1 MFNGLS
7 QLIHLTN
14 IGKDYNLLMEDFV
27 FGVKQMASLR
37 AVWQRFRPFQASF
50 LLVAVFI
57 GGFVLGNQ
65 RIVSLAQSDTVA
77 PAGSAEEFE
86 PFWQVYNLI
95 QSNYL
100 EDVDSSV
107 LVDGAINGMVESLD
121 DQFSGYMD
129 PSVYD
134 LINQDLSGEINGI
147 GVVIETVEDTEE
159 IRVVQI
165 LKGTPADIAGLMPGD
180 IFAKVDGEDVAG
192 MSQLELAGKVRGPE
206 GSTVVITIKRGED
219 LTDFTIIRAK
229 ITIPTVESRL
239 LDHNIGYIKLNDFN
253 VHAREQVDLA
263 LEELDVNNLD
273 GLVFDL
279 RGNPGGLLSSAI
291 DITSAFIKDG
301 TILVEDFGDG
311 SEQVYSA
318 NGSYIGLSI
327 PMVVLVDGNSASASE
342 LVAGALQDRDRATIM
357 GETTFGKGTVQTWQS
372 LVNGGG
378 VRLTIARWLT
388 PDRHWIHELGIT
400 PDVLVEWPEEDRDS
414 EIDPQLQAAIEHL
427 TLEEGQPVAQP

>member
-1 MFNGLS
+1 M
-7 QLIHLTN
+7 
-14 IGKDYNLLMEDFV
+14 K
-27 FGVKQMASLR
+27 SLH

-77 PAGSAEEFE
+77 PAGSDQVFE

-107 LVDGAINGMVESLD
+107 LVDGAINGMVDALD

-165 LKGTPADIAGLMPGD
+165 LDGTPADMAGLLPGD

-192 MSQLELAGKVRGPE
+192 MSQLELAGRVRGPE
-206 GSTVVITIKRGED
+206 GTTVVITVKRGD
-219 LTDFTIIRAK
+219 GLTDFTIIRAK

-239 LDHNIGYIKLNDFN
+239 LDNNIGYVKLNDFN

-263 LEELDVNNLD
+263 LETLDVDNLD

-311 SEQVYSA
+311 NEQVYSA
-318 NGSYIGLSI
+318 NGSYIGVSI

-342 LVAGALQDRDRATIM
+342 LVAGALQDRDRATII

-400 PDVLVEWPEEDRDS
+400 PDVVVEWPDEDRDS
-414 EIDPQLQAAIEHL
+414 EIDPQLQAAIDHL
-427 TLEEGQPVAQP
+427 ELAEGQPVAQP

>member
-1 MFNGLS
+1 M
-7 QLIHLTN
+7 T
-14 IGKDYNLLMEDFV
+14 
-27 FGVKQMASLR
+27 SLR
-37 AVWQRFRPFQASF
+37 ASWQRFRPLQASF

-65 RIVSLAQSDTVA
+65 HFVGLAQSDTVA
-77 PAGSAEEFE
+77 PAGADKEFE

-95 QSNYL
+95 QSDYL
-100 EDVDSSV
+100 EEVDSNV
-107 LVDGAINGMVESLD
+107 LVDGAIKGMVDSLD

-129 PSVYD
+129 PSVFD

-147 GVVIETVEDTEE
+147 GVVIETVEDTKE

-165 LKGTPADIAGLMPGD
+165 LKGTPADTAGLMAGD
-180 IFAKVDGEDVAG
+180 IFAKVDGEDVTG

-206 GSTVVITIKRGED
+206 GTTVVITVKRGED
-219 LTDFTIIRAK
+219 LTDFTITRAK
-229 ITIPTVESRL
+229 ITIPTVESRM
-239 LDHNIGYIKLNDFN
+239 LDNNIGYVKLNDFN
-253 VHAREQVDLA
+253 VHAREQVDFA
-263 LEELDVNNLD
+263 LDTLGVNQLD

-311 SEQVYSA
+311 TEQVYSA
-318 NGSYIGLSI
+318 NGSYIGISI
-327 PMVVLVDGNSASASE
+327 PMVVLVDNNSASASE

-357 GETTFGKGTVQTWQS
+357 GEVTFGKGTVQTWQS

-388 PDRHWIHELGIT
+388 PDRHWIHEQGIV
-400 PDVLVEWPEEDRDS
+400 PDVVVEWPIEDRDD
-414 EIDPQLQAAIEHL
+414 ENDPQLQAAIDHL
-427 TLEEGQPVAQP
+427 LVEEGQPVAQP